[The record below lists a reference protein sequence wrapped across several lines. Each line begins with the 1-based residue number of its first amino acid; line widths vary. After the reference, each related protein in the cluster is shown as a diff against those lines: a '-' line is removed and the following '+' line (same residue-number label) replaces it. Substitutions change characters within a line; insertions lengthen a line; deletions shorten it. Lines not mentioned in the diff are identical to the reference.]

1 MKPFSFIHTAD
12 LHLDSPFT
20 GLRQVDGTVA
30 SLIKDA
36 TFRAFDNVVDLALR
50 HKVDFLLV
58 AGDVYDSSDR
68 SLRAQLKF
76 ADGLKTLAQAGVR
89 SFVCHGNHDPLDGW
103 SAALRWPEG
112 VHIFGPELESIP
124 LTLGGEDVVVV
135 HGISYPKSKID
146 EDFGKGFH
154 RQGPYPF
161 QIGLLHC
168 SLGSDPA
175 HETYA
180 PRTMDELVSADLD
193 YWALG
198 HVHTYRLLKDGHPF
212 IAYPGNT
219 QGLHIREPGPRGC
232 LVVQVDGQGTV
243 NARFEPTDAVRWFS
257 KNIQISDLETEA
269 DLIEALERTC
279 DEIRHEAQGRP
290 AIARIT
296 IAGRGLLH
304 PVLRRPQVVGDLT
317 ERLRETGLESAPPL
331 WIEGIQVQT
340 NTPIDLDS
348 RRNSADFLGEVLGLI
363 ESSRR
368 NPAGLKEMI
377 SELYHD
383 RRVRRFLEIPGEE
396 ELVEILG
403 EVESMCLD
411 ELVAEETE

>member
-12 LHLDSPFT
+12 LHLDSPFV
-20 GLRQVDGTVA
+20 GLCQMDGTIA

-58 AGDVYDSSDR
+58 AGDVYDASDR

-76 ADGLKTLAQAGVR
+76 ADALKKLAEAGIN

-112 VHIFGPELESIP
+112 VHIFGPDVESIP
-124 LTLGGEDVVVV
+124 LALGGEDVLVV
-135 HGISYPKSKID
+135 HGISYPSAQID
-146 EDFGKGFH
+146 KDFGRGFH
-154 RQGPYPF
+154 RQGSYPF

-180 PRTMDELVSADLD
+180 PRTIDELVAADMD

-198 HVHTYRLLKDGHPF
+198 HVHTKRVLKDGHPF

-219 QGLHIREPGPRGC
+219 QGLNIRERGPRGC
-232 LVVQVDGQGTV
+232 FVVQVDGQGAV
-243 NARFEPTDAVRWFS
+243 NSRFAPTDAVRWFS
-257 KNIQISDLETEA
+257 QNIQINDLETEA
-269 DLIEALERTC
+269 DLMEALERTC
-279 DEIRHEAQGRP
+279 EEIRHEAQGRP
-290 AIARIT
+290 AIVRIT
-296 IAGRGLLH
+296 TVGRGALH
-304 PVLRRPQVVGDLT
+304 PVLRRPQVAADLT
-317 ERLRETGLESAPPL
+317 EHLREAGLQSVPPL
-331 WIEGIQVQT
+331 WIEEIQVQT
-340 NTPIDLDS
+340 TTPIDLDF
-348 RRNSADFLGEVLGLI
+348 RRNSADFLGEVLRLV

-368 NPAGLKEMI
+368 NPAKLKEMI
-377 SELYHD
+377 SELYDD
-383 RRVRRFLEIPGEE
+383 RRVRKFLEIPAEE
-396 ELVEILG
+396 ELVEILT

-411 ELVAEETE
+411 ELVAEESE

>member
-1 MKPFSFIHTAD
+1 MRPFSFIHTAD
-12 LHLDSPFT
+12 LHLDSPFS

-30 SLIKDA
+30 SLIRDA

-58 AGDVYDSSDR
+58 AGDVYDGSDR

-76 ADGLKTLAQAGVR
+76 TDGLKKLAQAGVR

-103 SAALRWPEG
+103 SAVLNWPEG
-112 VHIFGPELESIP
+112 VHIFGSELESVP
-124 LTLGGEDVVVV
+124 LALGGEDVVVV
-135 HGISYPKSKID
+135 HGISYPTRQID
-146 EDFGKGFH
+146 EDFGKGFQ

-161 QIGLLHC
+161 QIGLFHC
-168 SLGSDPA
+168 SVGSDPA

-180 PRTMDELVSADLD
+180 PRTMEELVSAGLD

-198 HVHTYRLLKDGHPF
+198 HVHTYRLLKEGHPF

-219 QGLHIREPGPRGC
+219 QGLHIRELGPCGC
-232 LVVQVDGQGTV
+232 LLVEVDGQGTI
-243 NARFEPTDAVRWFS
+243 NARFEPVDAVRWFT
-257 KNIQISDLETEA
+257 KNIQINDLETEG

-279 DEIRHEAQGRP
+279 DEIRHEAQERP

-296 IAGRGLLH
+296 LVGRGLLH
-304 PVLRRPQVVGDLT
+304 PVLRKPQVVGDLM
-317 ERLRETGLESAPPL
+317 ERLRETGLESTPPL

-340 NTPIDLDS
+340 STPIDLDA
-348 RRNSADFLGEVLGLI
+348 RRNSADFLGEVLRLI
-363 ESSRR
+363 ENSRQ
-368 NPAGLKEMI
+368 NPTGLEEMI

-383 RRVRRFLEIPGEE
+383 RRLRRFLEIPAQE
-396 ELVEILG
+396 ELVEVLG

-411 ELVAEETE
+411 ELVAEESE

>member
-20 GLRQVDGTVA
+20 GLRQVDSAVA

-50 HKVDFLLV
+50 RKVDFFLV
-58 AGDVYDSSDR
+58 AGDVYDASDR

-76 ADGLKTLAQAGVR
+76 ADGLRRLAQAGIR

-103 SAALRWPEG
+103 SASLRWPEE
-112 VHIFGPELESIP
+112 VHIFGPDLESIP
-124 LTLGGEDVVVV
+124 LALGGEDVVVV
-135 HGISYPKSKID
+135 QGISYPKSQID

-154 RQGPYPF
+154 REGSYPF
-161 QIGLLHC
+161 QIGLFHC

-180 PRTMDELVSADLD
+180 PRTMEELAAADLD

-198 HVHTYRLLKDGHPF
+198 HVHTQRVLKDGHPF
-212 IAYPGNT
+212 IAYSGNT
-219 QGLHIREPGPRGC
+219 QGLHIREVGPRGC

-243 NARFEPTDAVRWFS
+243 NAHFEPTDAVRWFS
-257 KNIQISDLETEA
+257 KNIQINDLETEA
-269 DLIEALERTC
+269 DLIEALETVC
-279 DEIRHEAQGRP
+279 DEIRHEAQERP

-296 IAGRGLLH
+296 ITGRGVLH
-304 PVLRRPQVVGDLT
+304 QTLRRSQVVADLT

-331 WIEGIQVQT
+331 WVEGIQVRT
-340 NTPIDLDS
+340 KSPIYLDA
-348 RRNSADFLGEVLGLI
+348 RKNSADFLGEVLRLI
-363 ESSRR
+363 ENSRQ
-368 NPAGLKEMI
+368 NPGGLQEVI
-377 SELYHD
+377 SELYND
-383 RRVRRFLEIPGEE
+383 RRVRRLLEIPAEE
-396 ELVEILG
+396 ELVEILA

-411 ELVAEETE
+411 ELVAEENE

>member
-1 MKPFSFIHTAD
+1 MKSFSFIHTAD
-12 LHLDSPFT
+12 LHLDSPFA
-20 GLRQVDGTVA
+20 GLRQVDGAVT

-36 TFRAFDNVVDLALR
+36 TFRAFDNVVDLALAK
-50 HKVDFLLV
+50 KVDFLLV
-58 AGDVYDSSDR
+58 AGDVYDAADR

-76 ADGLKTLAQAGVR
+76 ADGLKKLTNSGIR
-89 SFVCHGNHDPLDGW
+89 CFVCHGNHDPLDGW
-103 SAALRWPEG
+103 SASLRWPEG

-124 LTLGGEDVVVV
+124 LALGGEDDVVV
-135 HGISYPKSKID
+135 HGISYPKSQID
-146 EDFGKGFH
+146 EDFGKGFR
-154 RQGPYPF
+154 RQGSYPF

-198 HVHTYRLLKDGHPF
+198 HVHTYRVLKDGRPF

-232 LVVQVDGQGTV
+232 LIVQVDGQGTV
-243 NARFEPTDAVRWFS
+243 DARFEPTDAVRWFS
-257 KNIQISDLETEA
+257 EELRIDDLETEA
-269 DLIEALERTC
+269 DLIEELERSC

-296 IAGRGLLH
+296 IAGRSVLH
-304 PVLRRPQVVGDLT
+304 PVLRKPQVVGDLT
-317 ERLRETGLESAPPL
+317 ERLRETGLESSPSL

-348 RRNSADFLGEVLGLI
+348 RRKSADFLGEVLRLI
-363 ESSRR
+363 EDSRQ
-368 NPAGLKEMI
+368 NPTGLKEMI

-383 RRVRRFLEIPGEE
+383 RRGRRFLEVPAEE
-396 ELVEILG
+396 DLMQILA

-411 ELVAEETE
+411 ELGAEEGE